1 MYEEPTELKTTKRKK
16 EKNATEIAEYAE
28 PKQLTAESNP
38 KQKQVVLM
46 KSVKRCIRYH
56 KY

>member
-28 PKQLTAESNP
+28 PKQFTAESNP